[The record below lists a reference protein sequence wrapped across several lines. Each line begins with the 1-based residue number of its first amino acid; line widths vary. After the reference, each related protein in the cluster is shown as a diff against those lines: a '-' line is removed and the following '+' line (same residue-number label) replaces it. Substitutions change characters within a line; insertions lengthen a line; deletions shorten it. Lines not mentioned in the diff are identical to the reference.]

1 VGTLRYD
8 GESYELDDRLL
19 FHMQIA
25 ISTKLRRGENFFL
38 TWPVAAELG
47 SGRHTIWVDN
57 GVPLHIFYSGSK
69 VPTLNKDWI
78 EAMIQTG
85 SRASGMHVMEE
96 SEIRPPAA
104 R

>member
-1 VGTLRYD
+1 
-8 GESYELDDRLL
+8 
-19 FHMQIA
+19 
-25 ISTKLRRGENFFL
+25 
-38 TWPVAAELG
+38 
-47 SGRHTIWVDN
+47 VDN

-85 SRASGMHVMEE
+85 SRASGMLVMEE
-96 SEIRPPAA
+96 SEIRPPAS

>member
-8 GESYELDDRLL
+8 GESYELDDRVL

-25 ISTKLRRGENFFL
+25 VSTKLRRGENFFL

-69 VPTLNKDWI
+69 SPALNKDWI
-78 EAMIQTG
+78 EAMIQSG
-85 SRASGMHVMEE
+85 ARASGMYLMEE
-96 SEIRPPAA
+96 SEVRGPGK
-104 R
+104 